1 MIVTIVAKTRQRRG
15 ACVGGITADGR
26 SVRLIAA
33 DAAFN
38 EHSNLEYDVGQRWEI
53 DADPARDIIPPHVEN
68 VVVRHKRPLAP
79 AAGLVGAIQHQIP
92 TAVGGPG
99 GE

>member
-26 SVRLIAA
+26 SVRLIAS

-38 EHSNLEYDVGQRWEI
+38 EHHNLEYEIGQRWEI
-53 DADPARDIIPPHVEN
+53 DADPPREVVPPHVEN
-68 VVVRHKRPLAP
+68 VIVRHKRRL
-79 AAGLVGAIQHQIP
+79 
-92 TAVGGPG
+92 
-99 GE
+99 

>member
-38 EHSNLEYDVGQRWEI
+38 EHYNLKYEVGQQAGDRRRSG
-53 DADPARDIIPPHVEN
+53 ARHHPH
-68 VVVRHKRPLAP
+68 
-79 AAGLVGAIQHQIP
+79 P
-92 TAVGGPG
+92 T
-99 GE
+99 